1 MIRRL
6 RMAVATVRNRIHGD
20 FLMPSRLDAYRSL
33 IDRALE
39 AGYTI
44 TSVGGFWA
52 NRTSNAAS
60 GSARWLVLRHD
71 IDTDP
76 RTAAE
81 LWRIDRSRA
90 AVSSYFFRLST
101 LDLDLMARIR
111 QEGGEAS
118 YHFEEL
124 ATIAKAR
131 RIRRREDALA
141 ALPDARAMF
150 LDNVAWLR
158 DRTALPIR
166 VVASHGD
173 FVNRRLDVANRALL
187 EDRGFRDSAG
197 IELEAYDEPLV
208 RLLTSRHSDAAPP
221 AGWTGEDPLLAIA
234 RHDAAIQVLIHP
246 RNWYARRR
254 TNAADDLLRIWEG
267 AAYRWSWLPG
277 ARGSALPAARG
288 PRPR

>member
-1 MIRRL
+1 
-6 RMAVATVRNRIHGD
+6 
-20 FLMPSRLDAYRSL
+20 MPSRLDAYRSL

-39 AGYTI
+39 AGYKL

-52 NRTSNAAS
+52 NRTSSTAS
-60 GSARWLVLRHD
+60 GSDRWLVLRHD

-81 LWRIDRSRA
+81 FWRIERTRA
-90 AVSSYFFRLST
+90 VASSYFFRLST
-101 LDLDLMARIR
+101 LDVELMARIG
-111 QEGGEAS
+111 EDGGEAS

-131 RIRRREDALA
+131 CIRRREDAVA
-141 ALPDARAMF
+141 ALPEAQAMF
-150 LDNVAWLR
+150 RDNVAWLR
-158 DRTALPIR
+158 DRTALPIH

-187 EDRGFRDSAG
+187 EDREFRDSAG
-197 IELEAYDEPLV
+197 IELEAYDEQLL
-208 RLLTSRHSDAAPP
+208 RLLTSRHSDAPPP
-221 AGWTGEDPLLAIA
+221 AGWTGEDPLAAIA
-234 RHDAAIQVLIHP
+234 RNDAAVQVLVHP
-246 RNWYARRR
+246 RNWFARRR

-277 ARGSALPAARG
+277 ARGSALRAAKG
-288 PRPR
+288 PRPQ